1 MSQQDLP
8 ESLLAHALATISEG
22 SLITDADQNTI
33 YANAAFTAITG
44 YTQEEMLG
52 RNCRMLQGPGTDPE
66 TVTRLRRTVAAG
78 EVFRGH
84 LLNYRKHGTAFWND
98 VTISPLRD
106 AAGRITHFVSVQRDI
121 TTQVALQ
128 NELRF
133 QAQHDALTGLP
144 NRFALEKHLPNGLAR
159 VNHGNK
165 VVAVGVIDLDNFKT
179 VNDSFG
185 HEAGDHLLQELARRL
200 QVQLRE
206 SDLLARLGGD
216 EFVVLIENLNEL
228 HPIQQLHAILNRLH
242 KAVETPFDVGTGQT
256 VNIGMSMGLALF
268 PLDGV
273 EGDVL
278 LRQADAALYQAKAHK
293 HDRARWWRMGAAP
306 RDDAGDELDD
316 AAYERKDYSF
326 QLKSTAF
333 RHHLFGNGLAMYMQP
348 VVNLRSGAVHHLEA
362 LARLKMPDGA
372 IVPPSVF
379 LPLLN
384 QAELN
389 LLFRMGLEQ
398 TLAWLGIWDAERPEM
413 EISVNLPPSTLLA
426 PDCPRWVKEALDKHG
441 IAPRRLSL
449 ELLETDD
456 IEIDGGPHIAAI
468 GQLMSLG
475 VKLVMDDLGSGYSS
489 LKRLS
494 SLPFDVVKIDHGIM
508 ARLRGTPV
516 QILSLISSLIQIGLD
531 FKQSVVVEGLE
542 DAGMI
547 EAVTFLGAPFG
558 QGNALA
564 PPMPAEDL
572 ADWLQHFNPP
582 RPPAAI
588 LTYLGALTYHLQFMH
603 MNAGHPATLD
613 ACPLTTF
620 LAARGLTNSDAG
632 RWHAHIHSNGVNSQG
647 AGRMLADWLVKQI
660 QAEGG
665 GS

>member
-1 MSQQDLP
+1 M
-8 ESLLAHALATISEG
+8 
-22 SLITDADQNTI
+22 ITDAQQNTI
-33 YANAAFTAITG
+33 YANAAFTTITG
-44 YTQEEMLG
+44 FSQQEM
-52 RNCRMLQGPGTDPE
+52 NCRVLQGPGTDPE
-66 TVTRLRRTVAAG
+66 TLDRLRRTLAAG
-78 EVFRGH
+78 DVFRGH
-84 LLNYRKHGTAFWND
+84 LLNYRKNGTVFWND
-98 VTISPLRD
+98 LTISPLRD
-106 AAGRITHFVSVQRDI
+106 AGGLVTHFVSVQRDI

-133 QAQHDALTGLP
+133 QAQHDSLTGLP

-159 VNHGNK
+159 LHQGNK
-165 VVAVGVIDLDNFKT
+165 VVAVGVIDLDNFKN
-179 VNDSFG
+179 VNDRFG
-185 HEAGDHLLQELARRL
+185 HEAGDLLLRELARRL

-228 HPIQQLHAILNRLH
+228 QPIRQLHAILNRLH

-278 LRQADAALYQAKAHK
+278 LRQADAALYQAKAQK
-293 HDRARWWRMGAAP
+293 HNRDRWWRMGAP
-306 RDDAGDELDD
+306 PQDNAGGELDD
-316 AAYERKDYSF
+316 DAYEEKDYRF
-326 QLKSTAF
+326 QLQSSTF
-333 RHHLFGNGLAMYMQP
+333 RRHLFSTGLAMYMQP
-348 VVNLRSGAVHHLEA
+348 VVNLRSGAVHHIEA
-362 LARLKMPDGA
+362 LARLKMPDGS
-372 IVPPSVF
+372 IVPPGVF

-389 LLFRMGLEQ
+389 QLFRMGLEQ
-398 TLAWLGIWDAERPEM
+398 TLGWLGIWDADRPDL

-426 PDCPRWVKEALDKHG
+426 PDCPRWVKDALARHG

-456 IEIDGGPHIAAI
+456 IQIDGGPHIAAI
-468 GQLMSLG
+468 GLLMSLG

-564 PPMPAEDL
+564 PPMPPADFS
-572 ADWLQHFNPP
+572 DWLLNFKLP
-582 RPPAAI
+582 RPLDGI
-588 LTYLGALTYHLQFMH
+588 QTFLGALSYHWQFMH
-603 MNAGHPATLD
+603 MNAGHPTTLD
-613 ACPLTTF
+613 NCPLTGF
-620 LAARGLTNSDAG
+620 LAARGLADSDAG
-632 RWHAHIHSNGVNSQG
+632 KWHAHIHTNGVNSQG